1 MKETVYR
8 CNRCHKLINGTV
20 HRIGVTDEKGEQ
32 TRYGALFDNTDL
44 CDSCMEKVTMAAI
57 TEIERNE
64 NAAGQQPAEARQDAE
79 PMEHRSVAEQRGDKR
94 QQDPEPEGQQDEE
107 TTEILNVEPIT
118 YQCSK
123 VIKTCGYAEKVGGA
137 LTCNYIGIEGHRR
150 GCDPETCNKYKRA
163 DLRKRGRKPNTAAAR
178 PDSLSRKG

>member
-32 TRYGALFDNTDL
+32 TKYGALFDDIDL
-44 CDSCMEKVTMAAI
+44 CDSCMEEVTLATAA
-57 TEIERNE
+57 EIDR
-64 NAAGQQPAEARQDAE
+64 
-79 PMEHRSVAEQRGDKR
+79 
-94 QQDPEPEGQQDEE
+94 DPGQQDKREQNGE
-107 TTEILNVEPIT
+107 TERQQNQAEKTQEIQNAESVT

-123 VIKTCGYAEKVGGA
+123 AIKTCAYAEKVGGA

-150 GCDPETCNKYKRA
+150 GCEPEACDKYKKA
-163 DLRKRGRKPNTAAAR
+163 ERKRGRKPKKEA
-178 PDSLSRKG
+178 DDIL

>member
-8 CNRCHKLINGTV
+8 CNRCHKLINGTA
-20 HRIGVTDEKGEQ
+20 HRIRVTDEKGEQ

-44 CDSCMEKVTMAAI
+44 YDSCMEKVTLAAI

-64 NAAGQQPAEARQDAE
+64 NAAGQQPAEARRAAE
-79 PMEHRSVAEQRGDKR
+79 LMEHQSAAEWGDKR
-94 QQDPEPEGQQDEE
+94 QQDMEPARQQDQQEK
-107 TTEILNVEPIT
+107 TPEILNTEPVT

-123 VIKTCGYAEKVGGA
+123 VIKTCAYAEKVGGA

-150 GCDPETCNKYKRA
+150 GCDPEACDKYKKA
-163 DLRKRGRKPNTAAAR
+163 ERKRGRKPKENG
-178 PDSLSRKG
+178 RKEAGDINP

>member
-44 CDSCMEKVTMAAI
+44 CDSCMEKVTLAVI
-57 TEIERNE
+57 TEIDRNE
-64 NAAGQQPAEARQDAE
+64 NVAGQQPAEARLDAE
-79 PMEHRSVAEQRGDKR
+79 PMEHQSAAEQRGDKR
-94 QQDPEPEGQQDEE
+94 QQDQQEE
-107 TTEILNVEPIT
+107 TPEILNTEPVT

-123 VIKTCGYAEKVGGA
+123 VIKTCDYAEKVGGA

-150 GCDPETCNKYKRA
+150 GCDPETCDKYKKA
-163 DLRKRGRKPNTAAAR
+163 ERKRDRKPR
-178 PDSLSRKG
+178 EKREEISHG

>member
-44 CDSCMEKVTMAAI
+44 CDNCIEEVTLAAME
-57 TEIERNE
+57 EIDHVP
-64 NAAGQQPAEARQDAE
+64 GQQDL
-79 PMEHRSVAEQRGDKR
+79 
-94 QQDPEPEGQQDEE
+94 EPEGQQDQEE
-107 TTEILNVEPIT
+107 TQESQNAEPIT

-123 VIKTCGYAEKVGGA
+123 VMKTCFYARKIGA
-137 LTCNYIGIEGHRR
+137 AMVCNYIEIEGHRR
-150 GCDPETCNKYKRA
+150 VCDPEECDKYKRIYH
-163 DLRKRGRKPNTAAAR
+163 KRGRKAKKELGSISEIVE
-178 PDSLSRKG
+178 DSI

>member
-44 CDSCMEKVTMAAI
+44 CDNCIEEVTLTVIA
-57 TEIERNE
+57 EIDHVPGQQDKQEQNIE
-64 NAAGQQPAEARQDAE
+64 QAGQQDQ
-79 PMEHRSVAEQRGDKR
+79 K
-94 QQDPEPEGQQDEE
+94 EE
-107 TTEILNVEPIT
+107 TPEILNAEPVT

-123 VIKTCGYAEKVGGA
+123 VIKTCAYAEKVGGA

-150 GCDPETCNKYKRA
+150 GCDPEACDKYKKVEH
-163 DLRKRGRKPNTAAAR
+163 KRGRKAKKEPENI
-178 PDSLSRKG
+178 PGIVEG

>member
-44 CDSCMEKVTMAAI
+44 CDSCIEEVTLAVI
-57 TEIERNE
+57 TEIDRNE
-64 NAAGQQPAEARQDAE
+64 NAERQQPAEARRDAE
-79 PMEHRSVAEQRGDKR
+79 PMEHQSAAGQRGGKR
-94 QQDPEPEGQQDEE
+94 QQDQQEE
-107 TTEILNVEPIT
+107 TPEILNTEPVT

-123 VIKTCGYAEKVGGA
+123 VIKTCDYAEKVGGA
-137 LTCNYIGIEGHRR
+137 FTCNYIGIEGHRR
-150 GCDPETCNKYKRA
+150 GCDPETCDKYKKA
-163 DLRKRGRKPNTAAAR
+163 ERKRRRKTKTVADQTDISASMETSTR
-178 PDSLSRKG
+178 E